1 MLSFVSFD
9 TSTQVAKFKNHSG
22 TFTEG
27 ETINFSGGA
36 SLVAS
41 KLQQATGTVTVAPIV
56 TTDGAFL
63 NEDGWVS
70 ENSMKVQDSLLYQD
84 YSYII
89 KVGRSINE
97 WRDAYT
103 KTLHSAGF
111 YFQGQINIETSLNA
125 EIKTIT
131 GLNSGVEGILKT
143 LLTRIYSKLIGRRL
157 GTETDGTTL
166 KSNANLA
173 IAADFDTDTITQFD
187 KTTRDVTLKTQPIGI
202 KYVSRVR
209 RDINNVNIRQGFAY
223 AGPRFGVLNRF
234 ANTAFGTTTNTSG
247 AQGSSGITFAVL
259 SGIKVQGTRTSL
271 DGQNAI
277 FLMTSNED
285 GRKLKTNF
293 TIPTE
298 VKRIIFGSNSFDE
311 DATSFDSDS
320 VTFDVE

>member
-1 MLSFVSFD
+1 MIDFGNSYNSLPTLTVTSSSGNGAKVLAYGTEIGRALQIKVIESGYNYAASPAPTIKLPTYILYTSLSGTPSADETATGASSGVTATFVSFD

-131 GLNSGVEGILKT
+131 GLNSGTEAILKSV
-143 LLTRIYSKLIGRRL
+143 LTRLYSKLIGRRDRDW
-157 GTETDGTTL
+157 ET
-166 KSNANLA
+166 
-173 IAADFDTDTITQFD
+173 
-187 KTTRDVTLKTQPIGI
+187 KT
-202 KYVSRVR
+202 SRV
-209 RDINNVNIRQGFAY
+209 
-223 AGPRFGVLNRF
+223 
-234 ANTAFGTTTNTSG
+234 
-247 AQGSSGITFAVL
+247 
-259 SGIKVQGTRTSL
+259 
-271 DGQNAI
+271 
-277 FLMTSNED
+277 
-285 GRKLKTNF
+285 
-293 TIPTE
+293 
-298 VKRIIFGSNSFDE
+298 
-311 DATSFDSDS
+311 
-320 VTFDVE
+320 